1 MNYNQITV
9 GIVTL
14 KSDKVIFDCLNSIKK
29 IKNIIIFDNSND
41 KVLKKKINL
50 IFPKIK
56 IYLSKKNLG
65 YGVANNRII
74 KSAKTPFVFILS
86 PDVILKKNCEENL
99 LKTVKKLKQ
108 EFAIIAPTSKRIS
121 YGFFNK
127 KFFPKNNLFSVDY
140 VGGFAMLINK
150 VKVKTVG
157 MFDKNIFLYYEEIDL
172 CKRLGLANQKIY
184 VDKKSKVKHLEAKS
198 SNIGFEFEKCRNWHY
213 MWSRVYF
220 EKKYSSK
227 FLINV
232 KYTSLLFPQFL
243 KIIFYSLLLNKKEV
257 INKTM
262 RLSGTFNSLIGRSS
276 WFRPKLIHKNK

>member
-9 GIVTL
+9 GIVTF
-14 KSDKVIFDCLNSIKK
+14 KSEKVIFECLNSIKK

-41 KVLKKKINL
+41 YVLKKKINL
-50 IFPKIK
+50 KYPKIK

-65 YGVANNRII
+65 YGVANNEII
-74 KSAKTPFVFILS
+74 KYTKTPFVFILS
-86 PDVILKKNCEENL
+86 PDVILKNDCEENL
-99 LKTVKKLKQ
+99 LKTIKKLYQ
-108 EFAIIAPTSKRIS
+108 NFSIIAPISKRIS

-127 KFFPKNNLFSVDY
+127 KFFPKKNLFPVDY
-140 VGGFAMLINK
+140 VGGFAMLINIFK
-150 VKVKTVG
+150 VKNVG
-157 MFDKNIFLYYEEIDL
+157 MFDENIFLYYDEIDL
-172 CKRLGLANQKIY
+172 CKRLRLANQKIY
-184 VDKKSKVKHLEAKS
+184 IDKKSKVNHLEAKS

-243 KIIFYSLLLNKKEV
+243 KIIFYSLLLNKKDV